1 MLATLVLLAATA
13 TPDSTYAAIESRYV
27 REFLRRHPVVST
39 YLGGSGLDPSLA
51 EADGA
56 LRDWS
61 PKALEFEARFYRDIQ
76 TQLGSL
82 DAETLS
88 PAHRIDR
95 DVILHQIDFM
105 LRETEKRRHWQRSV
119 DTYVNEPFRGLDWY
133 LQGMKEL
140 GNGQYGTEDEWRRV
154 AARVGAIPAYLKA
167 AQANLAAGKA
177 AGNLPDFRLV
187 DRDGIKA
194 SEENARYLEKELLET
209 AAVRTKGQ
217 PFAGKLTADLA
228 PRAKAAAVAFRA
240 MGAFLKDAFAVLPAQ
255 DRFAMGAVD
264 YDWALQNNL
273 GIPSTAARLY
283 EQSLPPIEATRIEIM
298 RTAARI
304 ADRLGLELQ
313 WGTSAEREAS
323 VRAVMS
329 RLEQDYPK
337 SDAELREGYE
347 AVGRRL
353 VEYGRRSGMFDI
365 PADYRLEV
373 TITPPVL
380 ENSVDSASY
389 YPAPIFRGAGV
400 GRFYVPV
407 THGDPE
413 LLKQQNRHAMAYLAA
428 HEGFP
433 GHDWHYKVMTEHRAQ
448 IGPVRWLTPGEVE
461 GSGSMWQDSVAS
473 EGWGLYAEQLMAE
486 PAKGAP
492 DGFYTPEERLY
503 QLRGQLWRDLR
514 VRLDTGLH
522 TGRIGY
528 DEAVDYLSSTYD
540 LLPGSCHDADLS
552 PDKKASC
559 KTCERAVYRY
569 SKWPT
574 QAVSYRLGKQQIL
587 ALRAKADALQPPAD
601 RKRFHLLYMQQGT
614 IPPAYFEDALLDEL
628 RKK

>member
-1 MLATLVLLAATA
+1 MIATLFLLAAAA
-13 TPDSTYAAIESRYV
+13 TPDSAYKSIESRYV
-27 REFLRRHPVVST
+27 RELLRRHPVVST

-51 EADGA
+51 NADGE

-61 PKALEFEARFYRDIQ
+61 PKALESEARFYSDIQ
-76 TQLGSL
+76 QQLNGI
-82 DAETLS
+82 DASALAS
-88 PAHRIDR
+88 ANRIDR
-95 DVILHQIDFM
+95 EVILHQIDFM
-105 LRETEKRRHWQRSV
+105 LRETERRRHWQRSV

-133 LQGMKEL
+133 LQGMKDL
-140 GNGQYGTEDEWRRV
+140 GDGRYGTEDEWRRV
-154 AARVGAIPAYLKA
+154 VARVGAIPAYLKT

-187 DRDGIKA
+187 ERDGIKA
-194 SEENARYLEKELLET
+194 SDANAVYLEKELPET
-209 AAVRTKGQ
+209 AAARTKGQ
-217 PFAGKLTADLA
+217 PFAGKLAADLA
-228 PRAKAAAVAFRA
+228 PKAKAAAAAFRG
-240 MGAFLKDAFAVLPAQ
+240 MSTFLKDTFASLPAQ
-255 DRFAMGAVD
+255 DRFAMGGLD

-273 GIPSTAARLY
+273 GIASTAARLY
-283 EQSLPPIEATRIEIM
+283 EQSLPPIEATRIEII

-304 ADRLGLELQ
+304 ADKLGLELQ

-323 VRAVMS
+323 VRTVMA
-329 RLEQDYPK
+329 RLAEDYPK

-353 VEYGRRSGMFDI
+353 VDFGRKTGLFDV
-365 PADYRLEV
+365 PPDYRLEV

-380 ENSVDSASY
+380 ESSVDSASY

-400 GRFYVPV
+400 GRFYIPV

-433 GHDWHYKVMTEHRAQ
+433 GHDWHYKVMTEHRAS
-448 IGPVRWLTPGEVE
+448 IGPARWLTPGEVE
-461 GSGSMWQDSVAS
+461 GSGSMWQDSVAT

-492 DGFYTPEERLY
+492 EGFYTPEERLY
-503 QLRGQLWRDLR
+503 QLRGQLLRDLR
-514 VRLDTGLH
+514 VRIDTGLH
-522 TGRIGY
+522 TGRMGY
-528 DEAVDYLSSTYD
+528 DEAVDYLSTTYD
-540 LLPGSCHDADLS
+540 FQPGSCRAADLT

-559 KTCERAVYRY
+559 TTSERAIYRY

-574 QAVSYRLGKQQIL
+574 QAVCYRLGKQQIL
-587 ALRAKADALQPPAD
+587 ALRAKADALHAD
-601 RKRFHLLYMQQGT
+601 RKQFHLLYMQQGT
-614 IPPAYFEDALLDEL
+614 IPPSYFEDVLLGEL
-628 RKK
+628 GKK